1 MAGRQCFVALA
12 EAVGIVAQEM
22 SGIPRA
28 TAAGMIPASRS
39 SSLPNKARR

>member
-1 MAGRQCFVALA
+1 MAGRQGFVALA
-12 EAVGIVAQEM
+12 EGVGIVGQER

-28 TAAGMIPASRS
+28 TAGGMIPASRS